1 MKKTFKSF
9 LIIAAALFAIAVA
22 AGLFY
27 LPSLLGDSA
36 EPASDADALSAVPA
50 ASVITSVSE
59 ADARITFS
67 DSGVAVTGSSA
78 FVKTEGSSVTVSVL
92 GVYLITGS
100 LFEGSVKVKK
110 GTTGVVLILQ
120 DLDLACS
127 TTAPLSL
134 NKATSTAVYISGT
147 VTLTDSED
155 EANDTGAQN
164 STFEGAAIKVKSGS
178 SAIICGDGVLNIA
191 GNCKNGIKGAASSDI
206 TVSGSLTLN
215 ISSVNNALASDGS
228 LTVDSGTVNI
238 VSQNG
243 GVKSDPDD
251 GDSASAGILTVNG
264 GTVSV
269 TAAGKGFSANEIIIK
284 GGSISVDSEGDAFH
298 ADIITV
304 SAGDITVSTG
314 DDALHADSVITVGT
328 DGSESGPRLSI
339 VKSHEGL
346 EAVTINLFS
355 GYGAIVADDDG
366 LNATG
371 GTQSSGFASAASSGS
386 LIKITGGYWYIDS
399 CGDGIDSN
407 GDVSITGGSTVVY
420 GSTDN
425 GNAAFDYDGTAT
437 LTGGEVL
444 AVGMSGMAQA
454 PGGTVV
460 SFNYNLSAGAVFVI
474 KDSSGNEIISSG
486 AIKAANSVIYASAS
500 LVEGETYTLYV
511 NGAEAASVTA
521 GAYSGSFMGGF
532 GFGGGPG
539 GHGGPGGGRGGN

>member
-9 LIIAAALFAIAVA
+9 RIIAAALFAIAVA

-78 FVKTEGSSVTVSVL
+78 FVKTEGSSVIVSGS

-100 LFEGSVKVKK
+100 SSEGSIKVKK

-269 TAAGKGFSANEIIIK
+269 TAAGKGFSANEIIIT

-386 LIKITGGYWYIDS
+386 LIKITGGTWYINSD
-399 CGDGIDSN
+399 GDGIDSN
-407 GDVSITGGSTVVY
+407 GDITISGGSTVVY
-420 GSTDN
+420 GAADN
-425 GNAAFDYDGTAT
+425 SNSAFDYDGTAT
-437 LTGGEVL
+437 LTGGNVL

-454 PGGTVV
+454 PSCTSV
-460 SFNYNLSAGAVFVI
+460 SFNCSLSAGASLVI
-474 KDSSGNEIISSG
+474 KDSAGNEVVSSG
-486 AIKAANSVIYASAS
+486 AVKTANSVIYSS
-500 LVEGETYTLYV
+500 TELIEGETYTLYV
-511 NGAEAASVTA
+511 NGSAAATAEPGV
-521 GAYSGSFMGGF
+521 YSGFSMG

-539 GHGGPGGGRGGN
+539 GFGGGPGGGRGGNR